1 MGGKII
7 VFEGIDG
14 SGKGTQSK
22 KLYQHLKNRD
32 KKVILLEFPFYEET
46 FFGKEVGNYLNGKF
60 GKLDEVYPKL
70 SAMLY
75 AGDRFEKKDL
85 ILKKL
90 QQGYTII
97 CDRYVSSNIAYQTA
111 KYKNKKEQKTL
122 QKWISHLEYKVYS
135 LPKPDVVIFMD
146 MNPEICDNLVLKKDA
161 RNYTDKKKDLHESD
175 TTYLLDVYSAFQE
188 MFDDK
193 IWINIKCQNKNNKLK
208 SVEKI
213 HNKILKK
220 LGL

>member
-1 MGGKII
+1 MNGKII

-22 KLYQHLKNRD
+22 KLYQYLKD
-32 KKVILLEFPFYEET
+32 KNVKVILLEFPFYEKT

-60 GKLDEVYPKL
+60 GKLDEVDPKL

-85 ILKKL
+85 IVKKL

-97 CDRYVSSNIAYQTA
+97 CDRYVSSNIAYQIA

-122 QKWISHLEYKVYS
+122 QKWISHLEYKIYF
-135 LPKPDVVIFMD
+135 LPKPDVIIFMD
-146 MNPEICDNLVLKKDA
+146 MNPKISDNLVLKKDV
-161 RNYTDKKKDLHESD
+161 RNYTDKKKDLHESNS
-175 TTYLLDVYSAFQE
+175 TYLLDVYSVFQR

-193 IWINIKCQNKNNKLK
+193 IWINIKCQNRNNKLK
-208 SVEKI
+208 SVSKI